1 LIHADGISDV
11 EVFGYQLADWI
22 IKNNVVE
29 QIFGPNLHVE
39 VGIFALLFSSSNQ
52 QIIISFLFLN
62 WKVNSILLILY

>member
-1 LIHADGISDV
+1 VCVWQSQITAYNELIHAEGISDV

-39 VGIFALLFSSSNQ
+39 VGTVLLFSCCLAKLSLS
-52 QIIISFLFLN
+52 
-62 WKVNSILLILY
+62 

>member
-1 LIHADGISDV
+1 VCQSQITAYNELIHADGISDV

-39 VGIFALLFSSSNQ
+39 VSTCELTNLKLSYIRVF
-52 QIIISFLFLN
+52 
-62 WKVNSILLILY
+62 